1 MCYPDVAE
9 HLTSHPEI
17 KHVLFIGSKPVAHK
31 VAEAAAKVK
40 LLEISLIIESY
51 KTYIGIRRQRCRC
64 GAQ

>member
-40 LLEISLIIESY
+40 IPGDFSHNRASQNLHWN
-51 KTYIGIRRQRCRC
+51 
-64 GAQ
+64 